1 MRSVSFCLMIAL
13 LLCSVPVG
21 AQTTLTAPATI
32 VLLPGYQHAPVPTP
46 RDSRNGRIFKDQ
58 GLSISYQAGGLSG
71 NRINGNPNLLWSK
84 ETTVRGNR
92 VQIGMTRDR
101 MLIVVFSALAPPPG
115 VPGSAL
121 PANFYATVNSEE
133 DIADMMFM
141 VMTYS
146 PT

>member
-1 MRSVSFCLMIAL
+1 MRRVGYCLLAVL
-13 LLCSVPVG
+13 LLCSVPVV
-21 AQTTLTAPATI
+21 AQTILNAPATI

-46 RDSRNGRIFKDQ
+46 RDSRNGRIFKEQ
-58 GLSISYQAGGLSG
+58 GLSISYQAGGLAG

-92 VQIGMTRDR
+92 VQVGMTRDR
-101 MLIVVFSALAPPPG
+101 MLIVVFSSLAPAPG
-115 VPGSAL
+115 VPGTAL
-121 PANFYATVNSEE
+121 PANFFATVNTDE
-133 DIADMMFM
+133 DIADMLLM

>member
-1 MRSVSFCLMIAL
+1 MRSVSFCLIAVL
-13 LLCSVPVG
+13 LLCSVPVA
-21 AQTTLTAPATI
+21 AQTTLVAPATI
-32 VLLPGYQHAPVPTP
+32 VLLPGYQHERAPTP

-58 GLSISYQAGGLSG
+58 GLSISYQAGGLAG
-71 NRINGNPNLLWSK
+71 NRVNGNPNLLWSK
-84 ETTVRGNR
+84 EMMVRGNR

-101 MLIVVFSALAPPPG
+101 MLIVVFSSPTPPPG

-121 PANFYATVNSEE
+121 PANFFATATTDE
-133 DIADMMFM
+133 DIADMLLM